1 MFEKLLIRDVKDV
14 HSAQCR
20 EVMKWELFV
29 RGGINRDVLH
39 VFVVFD
45 ALERVAALLANTS
58 MCGRNVLGR
67 TWLLVPVCDGI
78 RAVTE
83 DVERKGRLMV
93 GMESR
98 ETAVANLAVEFYHRA
113 HDGLHGVH
121 GLQRP
126 FAEIGTDFGLADGTR
141 SGRDDGGWRC
151 VRREQKVWALGEV
164 AKMLLFRS

>member
-1 MFEKLLIRDVKDV
+1 
-14 HSAQCR
+14 
-20 EVMKWELFV
+20 MKWELFV
-29 RGGINRDVLH
+29 RGGKNRDVLH

-83 DVERKGRLMV
+83 DVEREGRFMV

-98 ETAVANLAVEFYHRA
+98 EAAVANLAVEFYHRA

-151 VRREQKVWALGEV
+151 VRRE
-164 AKMLLFRS
+164 

>member
-1 MFEKLLIRDVKDV
+1 
-14 HSAQCR
+14 
-20 EVMKWELFV
+20 MKWELCV
-29 RGGINRDVLH
+29 RSGKNRDIIH

-45 ALERVAALLANTS
+45 ALERVAAFLANTS
-58 MCGRNVLGR
+58 MCGRKVLGW
-67 TWLLVPVCDGI
+67 TGFLVPVCDSI

-83 DVERKGRLMV
+83 DVKREGRFMV

-98 ETAVANLAVEFYHRA
+98 ETADANLAVEFYHRA

-151 VRREQKVWALGEV
+151 VRRE
-164 AKMLLFRS
+164 